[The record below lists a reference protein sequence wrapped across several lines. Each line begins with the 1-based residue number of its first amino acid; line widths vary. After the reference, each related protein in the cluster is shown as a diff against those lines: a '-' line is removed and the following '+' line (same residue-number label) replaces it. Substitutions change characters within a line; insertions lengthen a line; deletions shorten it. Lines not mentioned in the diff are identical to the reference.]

1 VFRTI
6 LVPLDGSLSAEL
18 ALPTA
23 IALAKRAQGRLEI
36 VFAHES
42 VAMGSFEDW
51 PWTMSSAT
59 VKSHYLTAK
68 ARQLRESSGVPVTHT
83 VLSGDAGDS
92 ICAHARSSNA
102 DLIAM
107 VTHGRTGLA
116 RTLYGSVTD
125 HVVRNSGIPVLHM
138 QDCVVHAPRRG
149 PPDDFPRILVPIDES
164 AESRQIFDAAGA
176 LARRGVS
183 QLLLVRVVA
192 PVRTVLDATFAYGYM
207 SGPIDDAATSE
218 VVDDADHELMNAA
231 VDLGQRSGCDVDP
244 HVLVSDH
251 PANAIVDFARKYNAS
266 TIAMTTHGRGVPRMV
281 YGSVAD
287 RVMRDSHLPMLVLRP
302 ALVAAEVATEPAA
315 AG

>member
-1 VFRTI
+1 MFRTL

-23 IALAKRAQGRLEI
+23 IALAKRFEGRIEV
-36 VFAHES
+36 VFAHEPVS
-42 VAMGSFEDW
+42 TGSFEDW
-51 PWTMSSAT
+51 PWAMSSAT

-68 ARQLRESSGVPVTHT
+68 ARQIRETGVPVGHT
-83 VLSGDAGDS
+83 VLNGDAGDS
-92 ICAHARSSNA
+92 ICAHSHHVHA
-102 DLIAM
+102 DLIVM
-107 VTHGRTGLA
+107 VTHGRTGLT

-125 HVVRNSGIPVLHM
+125 HVVRHAGVPVLQM
-138 QDCVVHAPRRG
+138 QDSVAHIPRRG
-149 PPDDFPRILVPIDES
+149 PPDDFARILVPVDES
-164 AESRQIFDAAGA
+164 AESRQIFDAASA

-183 QLLLVRVVA
+183 HLLLVRVVP
-192 PVRTVLDATFAYGYM
+192 PVRTVLDATFAYGYVP
-207 SGPIDDAATSE
+207 GPVDDAATSAL
-218 VVDDADHELMNAA
+218 VDEADHELVNDA

-266 TIAMTTHGRGVPRMV
+266 AIAMTTHGRGVSRMV

-302 ALVAAEVATEPAA
+302 APTLAGVELTDAALAD
-315 AG
+315 